1 MDKPDKNFTSQRE
14 QQLAKIRH
22 FCAYRDR
29 CHAEVRSKLLE
40 MKVYGDELEEMMAEL
55 ITDGFLN
62 EERYARSYVRGKF
75 RINGWG
81 RNKIIPA
88 LKLKKIHSSL
98 IKQALNEIDEDEYL
112 EHIKQ
117 VIDKK
122 YASMTDGSGYEK
134 RQKLIRFAMLKGFE
148 LDIIEQLI
156 DEISD

>member
-1 MDKPDKNFTSQRE
+1 MEKPGKKYTTQKE
-14 QQLAKIRH
+14 QHLAKIQH

-29 CHAEVRSKLLE
+29 CHVEVRSKLLE
-40 MKVYGDELEEMMAEL
+40 MKVYGDELEEIMAEL

-88 LKLKKIHSSL
+88 LKFKKIHPSL
-98 IKQALNEIDEDEYL
+98 IKQALTEIDEDEYL
-112 EHIKQ
+112 ELIKQ
-117 VIDKK
+117 VLTKK
-122 YASMTDGSGYEK
+122 NALLINESGYEK

-148 LDIIEQLI
+148 PELIEQIVDKLN
-156 DEISD
+156 D